1 VINKMVRD
9 LNFDVRIVVCP
20 IVRETDGLA
29 MSSRNAY
36 LSPEQRKQ
44 ALALYRS
51 LMRVQ
56 TLADRGEGSSDR
68 LKVAGEQVMAEES
81 AVKLDYFEIVNRDT
95 LDPIADISGGALVA
109 VAAYAGS
116 TRLID
121 NIVLTGKGHA
131 AGTT

>member
-1 VINKMVRD
+1 
-9 LNFDVRIVVCP
+9 
-20 IVRETDGLA
+20 

-36 LSPEQRKQ
+36 LNPEQRKQ
-44 ALALYRS
+44 ALVLYRA

-56 TLADRGEGSSDR
+56 TLADRGESNSAR

-81 AVKLDYFEIVNRDT
+81 AVKPDYFEIVDRDT
-95 LDPIADISGGALVA
+95 LDSVSDISGGALVA

-121 NIVLTGKGHA
+121 NIVLTGKGEA
-131 AGTT
+131 VGPR